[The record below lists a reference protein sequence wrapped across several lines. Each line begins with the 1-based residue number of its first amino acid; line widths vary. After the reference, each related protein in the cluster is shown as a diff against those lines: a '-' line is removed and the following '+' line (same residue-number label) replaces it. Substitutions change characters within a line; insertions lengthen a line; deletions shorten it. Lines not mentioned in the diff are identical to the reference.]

1 MNSLQKQRDVWI
13 DLRLA
18 QLWTQIIIW
27 IYFIFENDGKDGRP
41 ENTPPGIEMR
51 ANYLNQPIFGNQL
64 NQRSLMMNAKARWSA
79 TEARPSKA
87 DEKANA
93 AS

>member
-1 MNSLQKQRDVWI
+1 MNSLQKQRDAWI

-41 ENTPPGIEMR
+41 ENTPPIYR
-51 ANYLNQPIFGNQL
+51 AEKILNIQNQEISSPILIQNL
-64 NQRSLMMNAKARWSA
+64 NIQNWLSISN
-79 TEARPSKA
+79 
-87 DEKANA
+87 
-93 AS
+93 